1 MRIDGKRVVTLAA
14 MCLAI
19 GSIAAPAQAQKKGA
33 SQTAS
38 PASSPAANSSSG
50 PSASSPTGSASS
62 GPFEEQVLAY
72 GSLEQILGK
81 LATYSCATATQ
92 KNANG
97 ILVLDSATLQ
107 ALQAFD
113 SFYTNAEA
121 LSIAF
126 QKMAGKSGA
135 GAAGIDTFADITS
148 AVATAATASNA
159 ETSSSF
165 TIPDPSTALVLL
177 GQMQKTE
184 GCPPQ
189 LYGGV
194 YSVGAGAVKVGD
206 KTLNSVE
213 TEINTLAQDRVDALK
228 AVRPTI
234 DSSGKVQVNP
244 TIPCQATPTPA
255 GSGNNTVLAVSSQ
268 DPCIAAFNTLDAT
281 YNSFLTSLSSPNSST
296 GQPALTSVLQGYR
309 MRALLATAS
318 SDAPKLGVY
327 VNVAAAGGTQQDRK
341 NLLTNLFT
349 GDFIRY
355 SGGVS
360 VNAIVFLIASDKST
374 ILYSDLL
381 RYRTP
386 LKQIGKP
393 SKYDGKPNAGDN
405 LYSIPVVARQGPGS
419 H

>member
-1 MRIDGKRVVTLAA
+1 MRIDLKCVATVAA

-19 GSIAAPAQAQKKGA
+19 GSVAVPTQAQKKGT
-33 SQTAS
+33 SQPTS
-38 PASSPAANSSSG
+38 PSSSPAASPSSS
-50 PSASSPTGSASS
+50 PSTGSATS

-72 GSLEQILGK
+72 GSLEQIFGK
-81 LATYSCATATQ
+81 LAPYACGVATQ

-126 QKMAGKSGA
+126 RKMAAKSGA
-135 GAAGIDTFADITS
+135 GAAGIDAFADITS
-148 AVATAATASNA
+148 AVATAATASNT

-165 TIPDPSTALVLL
+165 TISDPSAALVLL
-177 GQMQKTE
+177 GQMQKIK
-184 GCPPQ
+184 GCPAQ

-194 YSVGAGAVKVGD
+194 YSVGAGGVKVGG

-213 TEINTLAQDRVDALK
+213 TEIESLAQDRIDALK
-228 AVRPTI
+228 AVHPI
-234 DSSGKVQVNP
+234 DANGKVQANP
-244 TIPCQATPTPA
+244 TVPCQATPTPT
-255 GSGNNTVLAVSSQ
+255 GSGTNTVLAVGSQ
-268 DPCIAAFNTLDAT
+268 DACIAAFNTLDAT
-281 YNSFLTSLSSPNSST
+281 YNALLTNLSSTNAST

-309 MRALLATAS
+309 LRELFAEAS
-318 SDAPKLGVY
+318 AAAPKLGVY
-327 VNVAAAGGTQQDRK
+327 VNVAAAAGTQQDRK

-355 SGGVS
+355 SGGVC
-360 VNAIVFLIASDKST
+360 VNTIVFLIASENSS

-393 SKYDGKPNAGDN
+393 KNYDGKPNAGDN
-405 LYSIPVVARQGPGS
+405 LYSIPATTTQGPGS
-419 H
+419 Q

>member
-1 MRIDGKRVVTLAA
+1 MRIDPKWVVTLAA
-14 MCLAI
+14 VCLAI
-19 GSIAAPAQAQKKGA
+19 GSIAVPAAAQKKGT
-33 SQTAS
+33 SQTTSPSSSTAASSSSSASAS
-38 PASSPAANSSSG
+38 PS
-50 PSASSPTGSASS
+50 TGSATS

-72 GSLEQILGK
+72 GSLEQIFGK
-81 LATYSCATATQ
+81 LATYSCETATKQ
-92 KNANG
+92 NANG

-126 QKMAGKSGA
+126 GKMAGESGA
-135 GAAGIDTFADITS
+135 SAAGIDTFADITS
-148 AVATAATASNA
+148 AVATAATASNT

-165 TIPDPSTALVLL
+165 TIPDPSPALVLL
-177 GQMQKTE
+177 RQMQKTT

-194 YSVGAGAVKVGD
+194 YSVGAGAVTVGG

-213 TEINTLAQDRVDALK
+213 NEIKSLAQERVNALQAVHAVDA
-228 AVRPTI
+228 T
-234 DSSGKVQVNP
+234 GKVLANP
-244 TIPCQATPTPA
+244 TIPCQATATPTGTA
-255 GSGNNTVLAVSSQ
+255 TNVILSVNSQ
-268 DPCIAAFNTLDAT
+268 EPCIAAFNTLDAT
-281 YNSFLTSLSSPNSST
+281 YNAFLTSLSSTNAST

-309 MRALLATAS
+309 LRALFAS
-318 SDAPKLGVY
+318 TSAAAPKLGVY
-327 VNVAAAGGTQQDRK
+327 VNVAAAAGTQQDRK

-360 VNAIVFLIASDKST
+360 VNTIVFLIASDNST

-393 SKYDGKPNAGDN
+393 KNYDGKTNAGDN
-405 LYSIPVVARQGPGS
+405 LDSIP
-419 H
+419 